1 MKNIKIYAVTFCL
14 AITALVSAAF
24 INKNKVKPAIITN
37 GEGFAVIE
45 LFTSEGCS
53 SCPPADELLAK
64 IQKETA
70 GKPVYILAYHVD
82 YWNRLGW
89 KDIFSKAEYSQRQS
103 TYSKWLKL
111 SGVYTPQAIVN
122 GQTEFVGSAQ
132 GTLHNAINAG
142 LKKETKA
149 QIAISSVA
157 VAGHNA
163 TLKYSAAGNTDNTT
177 LQLALV
183 QKNAVSHVKNGEN
196 GGRTL
201 SHIQIVNELKS
212 IPLGKNKNGEASI
225 ALPVTFSAPGY
236 ELVAFIQNTNTGE
249 ITAAARAAFPA
260 TVTASN

>member
-1 MKNIKIYAVTFCL
+1 MKNIRTFL
-14 AITALVSAAF
+14 PAFFIIAMALLSVAF
-24 INKNKVKPAIITN
+24 INKGKVKQATITN

-64 IQKETA
+64 IQKETT

-89 KDIFSKAEYSQRQS
+89 KDVFSKAEYSQRQS

-142 LKKETKA
+142 LKNEAKA
-149 QIAISSVA
+149 QIILSNV
-157 VAGHNA
+157 VVNGHIA
-163 TLKYSAAGNTDNTT
+163 TLKYNATGYADNTT
-177 LQLALV
+177 LQVALV
-183 QKNAVSHVKNGEN
+183 QKSAVSHIKTGEN

-201 SHIQIVNELKS
+201 SHIQIVNELKG
-212 IPLGKNKNGEASI
+212 IPLSKNKPGETTINLPGSFTSAGFELI
-225 ALPVTFSAPGY
+225 AFL
-236 ELVAFIQNTNTGE
+236 QNNATGQ
-249 ITAAARAAFPA
+249 ITGATRTAFPA
-260 TVTASN
+260 NVNASN

>member
-1 MKNIKIYAVTFCL
+1 MKNIKLSAVTLCL

-24 INKNKVKPAIITN
+24 INKSRVKPAIVAN
-37 GEGFAVIE
+37 GEGFAVVE

-53 SCPPADELLAK
+53 RCPPADELLARV
-64 IQKETA
+64 QKETV

-103 TYSKWLKL
+103 AYSKWLKL

-142 LKKETKA
+142 LKKEAGA
-149 QIAISSVA
+149 QLVLSNVT
-157 VAGHNA
+157 VNVHNA
-163 TLKYSAAGNTDNTT
+163 ALKYNAIGNTDNTT
-177 LQLALV
+177 VQLALV
-183 QKNAVSHVKNGEN
+183 QKNAVSHVKSGEN
-196 GGRTL
+196 GGHTL
-201 SHIQIVNELKS
+201 SHIQIVTELKS
-212 IPLGKNKNGEASI
+212 IPLGKNKLGETNIKLPDGFTAKGFELI
-225 ALPVTFSAPGY
+225 AFL
-236 ELVAFIQNTNTGE
+236 QNNTTGQ
-249 ITAAARAAFPA
+249 ITAATRAMFPA

>member
-1 MKNIKIYAVTFCL
+1 MKNIKIYAVTLCL
-14 AITALVSAAF
+14 AIVALVSAAF
-24 INKNKVKPAIITN
+24 VNKGGVKPPIITN
-37 GEGFAVIE
+37 GDGFAVIE

-53 SCPPADELLAK
+53 SCPSADELLAK
-64 IQKETA
+64 VQKETA

-89 KDIFSKAEYSQRQS
+89 KDVFSKAEYSQRQS

-132 GTLHNAINAG
+132 GTLRNAIRTTLAKNS
-142 LKKETKA
+142 KT
-149 QIAISSVA
+149 QITISNLVIN
-157 VAGHNA
+157 GHSA
-163 TLKYSAAGNTDNTT
+163 TLKYNTTGNTDNTT

-183 QKNAVSHVKNGEN
+183 QKNAVTNVKSGEN
-196 GGRTL
+196 GGHTL
-201 SHIQIVNELKS
+201 SHVQIVSNFKS
-212 IPLGKNKNGEASI
+212 IPLGKNKEGETGI
-225 ALPVTFSAPGY
+225 ALPSTFSAPGY
-236 ELVAFIQNTNTGE
+236 ELIAFIQNTNTGE

>member
-1 MKNIKIYAVTFCL
+1 MKKIKTFLVVLCL

-24 INKNKVKPAIITN
+24 INKNRVKPAVITN
-37 GEGFAVIE
+37 GEGFAVVE

-53 SCPPADELLAK
+53 SCPPADELLARV
-64 IQKETA
+64 QKETA

-89 KDIFSKAEYSQRQS
+89 KDIFSKAEYSQRQN

-132 GTLHNAINAG
+132 GTLHNAINTG
-142 LKKETKA
+142 LKKEAKA
-149 QIAISSVA
+149 RVTLSNV
-157 VAGHNA
+157 VVNGHNA
-163 TLKYSAAGNTDNTT
+163 TLKYNAMGNTDNTT

-183 QKNAVSHVKNGEN
+183 QKNAVTNVKSGEN
-196 GGRTL
+196 GGHTL
-201 SHIQIVNELKS
+201 SHIQIVNNFKS
-212 IPLGKNKNGEASI
+212 IPLGKNKEGESGI
-225 ALPVTFSAPGY
+225 ALPGTFSAPGY

-249 ITAAARAAFPA
+249 ITGATRAPFSV
-260 TVTASN
+260 VTASN

>member
-1 MKNIKIYAVTFCL
+1 MKNLKIYVVTLCL
-14 AITALVSAAF
+14 AITALASAAF
-24 INKNKVKPAIITN
+24 INKSKVKPAIITN
-37 GEGFAVIE
+37 GEGFTVVE

-89 KDIFSKAEYSQRQS
+89 KDVFSKAEYSQRQS
-103 TYSKWLKL
+103 TYSRWLKL

-142 LKKETKA
+142 LKKEAKA
-149 QIAISSVA
+149 QIVISNVA
-157 VAGHNA
+157 VSGRSA
-163 TLKYSAAGNTDNTT
+163 TLKYNAVGNTDNTT

-183 QKNAVSHVKNGEN
+183 QKTAVSHVKSGEN

-225 ALPVTFSAPGY
+225 TLPGAFSAPGY
-236 ELVAFIQNTNTGE
+236 ELIAFIQNTNTGE
-249 ITAAARAAFPA
+249 ITAATRAAFPA
-260 TVTASN
+260 TITASN

>member
-1 MKNIKIYAVTFCL
+1 MKNIKVYAITLCL

-24 INKNKVKPAIITN
+24 INKNRAKPPVITG
-37 GEGFAVIE
+37 GEGFAVVE

-53 SCPPADELLAK
+53 SCPPADELLARV
-64 IQKETA
+64 QKETA

-89 KDIFSKAEYSQRQS
+89 KDVFSKAEYSQRQS

-111 SGVYTPQAIVN
+111 SGVYTPQAVVN

-142 LKKETKA
+142 LKKEAKA
-149 QIAISSVA
+149 QITLSNVA
-157 VAGHNA
+157 VNGHNA
-163 TLKYSAAGNTDNTT
+163 TLKYNATGNTDNTT

-201 SHIQIVNELKS
+201 SHIQIVNEFKAV
-212 IPLGKNKNGEASI
+212 PLGKNKPGETTLN
-225 ALPVTFSAPGY
+225 LPDNFTAAGF
-236 ELVAFIQNTNTGE
+236 ELVAFIQNNTTGE
-249 ITAAARAAFPA
+249 ITGATRATFPA